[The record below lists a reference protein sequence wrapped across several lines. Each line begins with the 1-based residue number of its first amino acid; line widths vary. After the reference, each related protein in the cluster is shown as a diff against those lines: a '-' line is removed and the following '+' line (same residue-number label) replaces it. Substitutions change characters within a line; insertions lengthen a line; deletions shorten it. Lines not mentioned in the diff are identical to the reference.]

1 MATILV
7 AEDEFWQPG
16 LDFAAAMRQRGHVT
30 IRLTADREATLHRG
44 ARRWAKVPSA
54 TVNEAIS
61 ADGIP
66 TARGLQLIADVRPVD
81 WQATEP
87 ILNWLAENGFERQ
100 LGFRRSSGLVPQR
113 VQDKRELS
121 AFLHAAGL
129 GVPSTWDSVE
139 AVEEQSGPFIFK
151 LRDQGGGQGIHRC
164 DDHQSLQ
171 ACEAMFSPLPFIV
184 QRFHTAVPVVAAG
197 VAKQGKVVQMLT
209 YVSVL
214 NPQTPFRMAY
224 GLRVVDDP
232 VVYTYAERVLDALG
246 VTGPFALDTVADD
259 DGQPLA
265 LDMNLRIWGSWTACQ
280 AVGMDVPGAYEFALG
295 LGPHPGPLRVTDS
308 EAAILRRPPLGVRTV
323 GERVRWL
330 AAESAEI
337 RRRSRWF
344 GKRWARCSLRDSAAW
359 AARGEAL

>member
-1 MATILV
+1 MATVLV

-16 LDFAAAMRQRGHVT
+16 LDFAAAMRKRGHVA

-44 ARRWAKVPSA
+44 ARRWAKVPTA

-61 ADGIP
+61 DAGIP
-66 TARGLQLIADVRPVD
+66 SSTGLDLIAAVRPVD

-87 ILNWLAENGFERQ
+87 ILNWLAANGYERQ
-100 LGFRRSSGLVPQR
+100 LHFRRSTGLAPQLI
-113 VQDKRELS
+113 QDKRELS
-121 AFLHAAGL
+121 AFLQSAGL
-129 GVPSTWDSVE
+129 GVPRTWDSVE
-139 AVEEQSGPFIFK
+139 AIGDQQGPFIFK
-151 LRDQGGGQGIHRC
+151 LRDQGGGHGIHRC
-164 DDHQSLQ
+164 DDRQSLL
-171 ACEAMFSPLPFIV
+171 ACAAMFSPLPYIV
-184 QRFHTAVPVVAAG
+184 QRFHTAVPVIAAG
-197 VAKQGKVVQMLT
+197 VATQGKVVQMLT

-232 VVYTYAERVLDALG
+232 LVYAYAEQVLDVLG

-295 LGPHPGPLRVTDS
+295 LGPHPGPLQVSRE
-308 EAAILRRPPLGVRTV
+308 EAAILRRPPLGVRTA
-323 GERVRWL
+323 GQRVRWL

-344 GKRWARCSLRDSAAW
+344 GATWARCSLRDSAAW
-359 AARGEAL
+359 AARGSAV